1 MSKQELYRQLILKHY
16 KNPVNIGLE
25 KNNPHACLSQQK
37 NVSCGDEITLQVTF
51 EKNKI
56 VNIRY
61 ELQGCSILVASAS
74 LMSIHLKNTTLEESI
89 EQINHF
95 LNLIENKPFDKTV
108 LKKELHILENVTH
121 FPGKFKCAS
130 MPWTLLLK
138 MIQEQKNT
146 LLNRKSFD

>member
-16 KNPVNIGLE
+16 KNPANIELE
-25 KNNPHACLSQQK
+25 KNNPHAYLSQKK
-37 NVSCGDEITLQVTF
+37 NVSCGDEITLQVTL

-95 LNLIENKPFDKTV
+95 LNLLENKPFDKKV

-138 MIQEQKNT
+138 MIQERQNT
-146 LLNRKSFD
+146 LLAPK